1 MQNSLRGRR
10 GNDGPPDPNTYA
22 HTYSATRAHTDPQ
35 TRMRAR
41 THACSR
47 KHAHST
53 FMCASATQGDEQNG
67 DGGHADLVFLTLVR
81 ETAEEEVSQRGS
93 SKGCTHART
102 HTYIHTFVDT

>member
-10 GNDGPPDPNTYA
+10 GNGGPPDLNTHA

-41 THACSR
+41 THAWSR

-81 ETAEEEVSQRGS
+81 ETAEEEVSERGS